1 MVIDRFNDRVDAGRR
16 LAAAL
21 AEYRGDPQTI
31 VLALVR
37 GGVPVGYE
45 VAQALGLPLDVMV
58 VRKIGMPGQEEFAI
72 GAMASGGVRV
82 LNPDAPMY
90 LTSPAE
96 VAEIEAREARE
107 LDRRERVYRGDRPRP
122 DLRARTVILV
132 DDGLATGSSMRA
144 AIQAARQQG
153 AAHIVVATPV
163 GAPQTC
169 AALRR
174 EADQVICVLAP
185 ELFYSVGQWYRRFD
199 QTSDEEVVALLGQ
212 AWREN
217 TATGD
222 RPLLS

>member
-21 AEYRGDPQTI
+21 AEYRGDPQAI

-107 LDRRERVYRGDRPRP
+107 LARRERVYRGDRPRP

>member
-1 MVIDRFNDRVDAGRR
+1 
-16 LAAAL
+16 
-21 AEYRGDPQTI
+21 
-31 VLALVR
+31 
-37 GGVPVGYE
+37 
-45 VAQALGLPLDVMV
+45 MV